1 MAADIGV
8 AARSKRKRKRTQVG
22 HNRKLLEG
30 HKVEVRSTEEGF
42 LGSWHSGTVIACEHE
57 IRVVQYDHLL
67 CDDDLEKLVDRVV
80 VSPVIEGIILTNWPP
95 SNYRGVIRPLPPKS
109 GFSRWCLCYGQ
120 CVDVFYNDAWW
131 EGVIFDHE
139 KASEERIIFF
149 PDLGDQM
156 KVQIEMLRITLDWD
170 EKNEDW
176 QPRGNWLFLELIEE
190 FKQEWPL
197 IVSVE
202 QIWYEV
208 RSKSSF
214 VNLKE
219 WTTHLRDIWK
229 ELVILDN
236 VKLTLRK
243 FFHKLT
249 SSGNLALDS
258 WPSFELSE
266 PALDALLKAQACSGD
281 SLAIVPFES
290 TCRLD
295 KVEPTNLKRTR
306 TQQFREEIGFDD
318 LTSVVDDARLDMKL
332 STTSIMPSDEEALC
346 MLPPASSAIPSHQS
360 EPWMISKSSHEG
372 FPRVTSKMPTGSTK
386 RSKIKKRHVWL
397 PAGIDIVPRAEF
409 CPDAVTQYEK
419 KSGSLDGLVTKILKK
434 SVSEA
439 LALTPQDDQ
448 TSLAAAP
455 DSPFSSP
462 PTEPPQVCKEAPAGL
477 SPTDVVVIGP
487 EYCPQ
492 AIADYCSIDARAWR
506 RDATLKDLQ
515 LKAKKHLAS
524 LGWSFYYIWRN
535 DKRELRYSS
544 PSKKVYHSLKVAC
557 KHCIDEE
564 PGFSHHNAYALKQR
578 RNTNV
583 IEETEG
589 QLVSE
594 PQFSSLLD
602 LEVDGT
608 LVTQNSLS
616 EKRRKEPFSLP
627 QSRHLAGL
635 GKVRK
640 LRKERHSQ
648 LSKKGKKSGA
658 LVKPSDNPSGHSSAR
673 VLRSS
678 KRARIASSPHHTP
691 RTVLSWL
698 IDNNVVLPRAKV
710 HYRGRKNGCTMA
722 EGRVTREGI
731 KCSCCQDVFTLSK
744 FESHAGS
751 CNHRPAANIF
761 LEDGRSLLE
770 CQLQLKHD
778 LNARNSRTKPCKV
791 NSNRYNSKNDY
802 ICSICHYGGELVL
815 CDQCPSSFH
824 TSCLGLKE
832 VPDGDWFCP
841 SCCCRICGERR
852 LSKNSELSLDNRIL
866 TCYQCEHQ
874 YHVGCLKEKGITV
887 LDSFASG
894 NWFCNKSCTQVSSSS
909 FIGEVQEKKDKEHQY
924 KIYLGLS
931 KLLGKPVSVGF
942 DNLTWTLLKHIKS
955 NGCEHYATDI
965 EDVTENYSKLN
976 VALGVMHECFE
987 PVKEPRTRRD
997 LVEDVIFGSWSELN
1011 RLNFQGFY
1019 TVLLE
1024 RNDELISVAT
1034 VRVYGDKVAEVPL
1047 VGTRFQYRRL
1057 GMCRVLMNELEKKL
1071 MELGVERLVLP
1082 AIPSVLHTWT
1092 TSFGFSKMTESE
1104 RLNFLAY
1111 TFLDFQGTIMC
1122 QKHLTKIPYTESG
1135 PSRRFPPQLPPSPFG
1150 EIALYAFHVR
1160 QPTDLECIP
1169 RWSKINRECLADTAT
1184 CNEGENDE
1192 TVVLP
1197 QQ

>member
-1 MAADIGV
+1 
-8 AARSKRKRKRTQVG
+8 
-22 HNRKLLEG
+22 
-30 HKVEVRSTEEGF
+30 
-42 LGSWHSGTVIACEHE
+42 
-57 IRVVQYDHLL
+57 
-67 CDDDLEKLVDRVV
+67 
-80 VSPVIEGIILTNWPP
+80 
-95 SNYRGVIRPLPPKS
+95 
-109 GFSRWCLCYGQ
+109 
-120 CVDVFYNDAWW
+120 
-131 EGVIFDHE
+131 
-139 KASEERIIFF
+139 
-149 PDLGDQM
+149 
-156 KVQIEMLRITLDWD
+156 
-170 EKNEDW
+170 
-176 QPRGNWLFLELIEE
+176 
-190 FKQEWPL
+190 
-197 IVSVE
+197 
-202 QIWYEV
+202 
-208 RSKSSF
+208 
-214 VNLKE
+214 
-219 WTTHLRDIWK
+219 
-229 ELVILDN
+229 
-236 VKLTLRK
+236 
-243 FFHKLT
+243 
-249 SSGNLALDS
+249 
-258 WPSFELSE
+258 E
-266 PALDALLKAQACSGD
+266 PALDALLKAQACAGD

-306 TQQFREEIGFDD
+306 TQQFKEETGFDD
-318 LTSVVDDARLDMKL
+318 LTSVVDGARLDMKL

-346 MLPPASSAIPSHQS
+346 MLPPTSSAIPSHRGD
-360 EPWMISKSSHEG
+360 PRMISKSSREG
-372 FPRVTSKMPTGSTK
+372 FPRVASKMPTGSTK
-386 RSKIKKRHVWL
+386 RLKIRKRHVWL
-397 PAGIDIVPRAEF
+397 PAGIDIVPRADF
-409 CPDAVTQYEK
+409 CPDAVTEYEN
-419 KSGSLDGLVTKILKK
+419 KSGPSDDLVTKVRKHITYLGWKIEYRREERERTTIHRIRYHAPPVRGRKSKGKCYHSLLKVCRILKK

-439 LALTPQDDQ
+439 LALTSQDDQ
-448 TSLAAAP
+448 TSLAATP

-462 PTEPPQVCKEAPAGL
+462 PTELPQVCKEAPAGL

-492 AIADYCSIDARAWR
+492 SISDYCSVDARAWR

-544 PSKKVYHSLKVAC
+544 PSKKVYHSLKAAC

-564 PGFSHHNAYALKQR
+564 PGSSHHNAYALKQR

-594 PQFSSLLD
+594 PQFYSLMD

-616 EKRRKEPFSLP
+616 EKRPKEPFGLP
-627 QSRHLAGL
+627 QSRHLTGL

-648 LSKKGKKSGA
+648 LSKRGKKSGA
-658 LVKPSDNPSGHSSAR
+658 LLKRSDNLSGHSSAR

-678 KRARIASSPHHTP
+678 KKARIASSSHHTP

-751 CNHRPAANIF
+751 CNHRPAANIY

-770 CQLQLKHD
+770 CQLHLKHD
-778 LNARNSRTKPCKV
+778 LNARNSRMKSCKV
-791 NSNRYNSKNDY
+791 KSNRYNSNNDY
-802 ICSICHYGGELVL
+802 ICSVCHYGGELVL

-824 TSCLGLKE
+824 TSCLGLKK

-852 LSKNSELSLDNRIL
+852 LSENSELSVDNRVL

-894 NWFCNKSCTQVSSSS
+894 NWFCNKSCKQ
-909 FIGEVQEKKDKEHQY
+909 
-924 KIYLGLS
+924 IYLGLS
-931 KLLGKPVSVGF
+931 KLLGKPISVGF

-955 NGCEHYATDI
+955 NGCEHYASDI
-965 EDVTENYSKLN
+965 EDMTENYSKLN

-1092 TSFGFSKMTESE
+1092 TSFGFSKMRESE

-1122 QKHLTKIPYTESG
+1122 QKHLMKIPSTESG
-1135 PSRRFPPQLPPSPFG
+1135 PSRRNQ
-1150 EIALYAFHVR
+1150 
-1160 QPTDLECIP
+1160 QKQC
-1169 RWSKINRECLADTAT
+1169 
-1184 CNEGENDE
+1184 DE
-1192 TVVLP
+1192 TGKDIINLDGKSPVSEVFQADQREDSGSVHQFFVEYTNQLISNAYHAGAKLIESA
-1197 QQ
+1197 QRTLLLAMKART